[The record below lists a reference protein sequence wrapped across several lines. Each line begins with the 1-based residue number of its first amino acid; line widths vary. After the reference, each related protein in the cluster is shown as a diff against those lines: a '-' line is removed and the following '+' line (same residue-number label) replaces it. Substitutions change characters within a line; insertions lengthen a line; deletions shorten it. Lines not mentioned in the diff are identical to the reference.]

1 MVRTF
6 GKDYSVKW
14 TGSGNITANTGEYT
28 FGLKFELAG
37 IDHFKDYDMT
47 SSYECYIVTQ
57 SNRKDWSWMTKHIGV
72 VYPPGSSVGY
82 DCYKQ
87 IQGNFIQLWAV
98 RQGNSWDGP
107 VNVQAIVKYWA
118 DNSGTSLNYDSWY
131 YQGVFICAETLSS
144 QGWIRI
150 ENIDIPAIGIAGT
163 GNFIPAASQVRWSET
178 GRRERIGLDGR
189 RTARKHVKVHVPRMS
204 LTLP

>member
-1 MVRTF
+1 
-6 GKDYSVKW
+6 
-14 TGSGNITANTGEYT
+14 
-28 FGLKFELAG
+28 
-37 IDHFKDYDMT
+37 MT

-72 VYPPGSSVGY
+72 VYPPGSPVGY

-98 RQGNSWDGP
+98 RQGSSWDGP

-118 DNSGTSLNYDSWY
+118 DNSGTSLNYDTWY

-150 ENIDIPAIGIAGT
+150 ENIKRISNCYAGQARAIICRINRCARHCLRPAVT
-163 GNFIPAASQVRWSET
+163 
-178 GRRERIGLDGR
+178 
-189 RTARKHVKVHVPRMS
+189 PRCS
-204 LTLP
+204 